1 MPRRLITVGVLIFL
15 SLVGIALIAFL
26 VAHPKQPP
34 RRVWAK
40 ITRVGLN
47 ETRFR
52 HDAVVVFAT
61 ADGVTGEAII
71 SRDAFSCKVGDKVDA
86 VERGVALSL
95 KPSECKAGA
104 I

>member
-1 MPRRLITVGVLIFL
+1 MPRRLLAVAALIFL
-15 SLVGIALIAFL
+15 SFVGVVLIAFIF
-26 VAHPKQPP
+26 ANPEQPP

-40 ITRVGLN
+40 VTRVGLN

-71 SRDAFSCKVGDKVDA
+71 SGDAFSCKVGDKVEA

-95 KPSECKAGA
+95 KRSECKAGA